1 MPEQP
6 RTKESPCFDSEHPPF
21 PKVFP
26 SFRSVPFYR
35 LASALVFQFL
45 DSTSKSVYVFRI
57 VVLRSQAPAVFG
69 KENKIKNRALSTNNH
84 AIVERE
90 RERERERSLS
100 PDRRD
105 RSYDRQSLSPRRD
118 SDKPLDSRDDLEP

>member
-1 MPEQP
+1 M
-6 RTKESPCFDSEHPPF
+6 
-21 PKVFP
+21 
-26 SFRSVPFYR
+26 
-35 LASALVFQFL
+35 
-45 DSTSKSVYVFRI
+45 
-57 VVLRSQAPAVFG
+57 FG
-69 KENKIKNRALSTNNH
+69 KENKIKNKALSTNNH